1 LTNSHS
7 RPIITDI
14 KVDKEKLKEL
24 KSLLTSALIGTES
37 KLRRQ
42 RHLIGECLICGAI
55 PTKLLT
61 YDMDGAQK
69 IEKYCAKCLKKAK
82 IK

>member
-1 LTNSHS
+1 MTNSHS
-7 RPIITDI
+7 KPIITEI
-14 KVDKEKLKEL
+14 KVDKQQLKEL
-24 KSLLTSALIGTES
+24 KSILTSALIGAEP

-69 IEKYCAKCLKKAK
+69 IEKYCDKCLKKAK

>member
-7 RPIITDI
+7 KPIITEI
-14 KVDKEKLKEL
+14 KVDKQQLKEL
-24 KSLLTSALIGTES
+24 KSILTSALIGAEA

-61 YDMDGAQK
+61 YDMHGAQK
-69 IEKYCAKCLKKAK
+69 IEKYCDKCLKKAK

>member
-1 LTNSHS
+1 MTNSHS
-7 RPIITDI
+7 KPIITEI
-14 KVDKEKLKEL
+14 KVDKQQLKEL
-24 KSLLTSALIGTES
+24 KSILTSALIGAEA

-61 YDMDGAQK
+61 YDMHGAQK
-69 IEKYCAKCLKKAK
+69 IEKYCDKCLKKAK

>member
-1 LTNSHS
+1 MTK
-7 RPIITDI
+7 PIITDI
-14 KVDKEKLKEL
+14 KVDKKKLKEL
-24 KSLLTSALIGTES
+24 KSILSSALTGAES

-55 PTKLLT
+55 PTKLFT

-69 IEKYCAKCLKKAK
+69 IEKYCDKCLKRQR
-82 IK
+82 